1 MTVVQLRYVVHQFVF
16 GRDCLILI
24 LVVPTS
30 TYSQLIVGLL
40 FLIISGMDINDSK
53 SKSSA
58 NILNNVILGLVFVIT
73 LVNAVISGFGIKHTD
88 TSVQIALNR

>member
-1 MTVVQLRYVVHQFVF
+1 M
-16 GRDCLILI
+16 
-24 LVVPTS
+24 
-30 TYSQLIVGLL
+30 

-58 NILNNVILGLVFVIT
+58 NILNNVILGLVFLIT
-73 LVNAVISGFGIKHTD
+73 IVNAVVSGFGIKHTD